1 MFVVENDMCMKVK
14 HYHNS
19 HAWCQA
25 FYFIRTTQ
33 FSLRLD
39 YPWPSRVS
47 YTHKIR
53 IHLHQFISKITTFIF
68 IMILIQKILKYFF

>member
-1 MFVVENDMCMKVK
+1 MHEEMFVVENDMCMEVK

-25 FYFIRTTQ
+25 FYLIRTTQ
-33 FSLRLD
+33 FSLGLD

-47 YTHKIR
+47 
-53 IHLHQFISKITTFIF
+53 
-68 IMILIQKILKYFF
+68 